1 MEFLGM
7 LAQRARVALGYT
19 GKYSDLRENLGNF
32 AKFGVDFR
40 EIVLVITSAVIRV
53 LC

>member
-1 MEFLGM
+1 M
-7 LAQRARVALGYT
+7 LAQRAHTLLWINIE
-19 GKYSDLRENLGNF
+19 KYSDLRENLGNF